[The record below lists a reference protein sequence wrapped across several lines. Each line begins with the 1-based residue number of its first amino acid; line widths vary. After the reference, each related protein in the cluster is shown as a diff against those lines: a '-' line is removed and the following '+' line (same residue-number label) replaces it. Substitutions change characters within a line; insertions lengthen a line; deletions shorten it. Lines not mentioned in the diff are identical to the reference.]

1 MFQLGWQEIVELGGL
16 VGSLLANEH
25 KDDVVDHVGGYPCGY
40 HDDEPLLKGKTKSDG
55 SEEGRMKSEESACWE
70 GPAWD
75 GSEEGR
81 VKNRLVGRVLFGME
95 VKREMLTFIRI
106 FY

>member
-40 HDDEPLLKGKTKSDG
+40 HGDEPLLKGKTKSDG
-55 SEEGRMKSEESACWE
+55 SEE
-70 GPAWD
+70 
-75 GSEEGR
+75 
-81 VKNRLVGRVLFGME
+81 
-95 VKREMLTFIRI
+95 
-106 FY
+106 

>member
-25 KDDVVDHVGGYPCGY
+25 KDDVVDHVVGYPCGY
-40 HDDEPLLKGKTKSDG
+40 HGDEPLLKGKTKSDG
-55 SEEGRMKSEESACWE
+55 SEEGR
-70 GPAWD
+70 
-75 GSEEGR
+75 
-81 VKNRLVGRVLFGME
+81 VKNRLVGRVLLGME